1 MTAVITECNG
11 TFHQKHQGS
20 HIQSNGNDNLKH
32 SSILFV
38 AAKIAAACAKAL
50 HKVEKKWRDCGAFAR
65 AGVVGTIWGGAVA
78 RAGVVE
84 GAIARAGV
92 SEGAIVVA
100 GVVEGVIAVAGV
112 SEAAIAVALK
122 YLAISM
128 LAQLTGIKIAPVSC
142 ANALSINIL
151 SATLPGRDT
160 ALTGQSPPPSA
171 ESPPKPAKA
180 PLHRPSHRPN
190 RPKPRPIG
198 QDTALTG
205 QVTAQTGQSPAPS
218 AETPP

>member
-50 HKVEKKWRDCGAFAR
+50 HKVEKSDCGFAA
-65 AGVVGTIWGGAVA
+65 AGVVGSIWGGAVA
-78 RAGVVE
+78 V
-84 GAIARAGV
+84 AGV
-92 SEGAIVVA
+92 SEG
-100 GVVEGVIAVAGV
+100 
-112 SEAAIAVALK
+112 AIAVALK

-142 ANALSINIL
+142 ANAL
-151 SATLPGRDT
+151 
-160 ALTGQSPPPSA
+160 
-171 ESPPKPAKA
+171 
-180 PLHRPSHRPN
+180 
-190 RPKPRPIG
+190 
-198 QDTALTG
+198 
-205 QVTAQTGQSPAPS
+205 
-218 AETPP
+218 

>member
-78 RAGVVE
+78 RAGV
-84 GAIARAGV
+84 

-100 GVVEGVIAVAGV
+100 GVSEDAIAVAGV
-112 SEAAIAVALK
+112 SEGAIAVALK

-160 ALTGQSPPPSA
+160 ALTGQSPAPSA
-171 ESPPKPAKA
+171 ESPP
-180 PLHRPSHRPN
+180 
-190 RPKPRPIG
+190 
-198 QDTALTG
+198 
-205 QVTAQTGQSPAPS
+205 
-218 AETPP
+218 

>member
-50 HKVEKKWRDCGAFAR
+50 HKVEKKWRDCGAYAA
-65 AGVVGTIWGGAVA
+65 AGVVGSIWGGAVA
-78 RAGVVE
+78 VAGVSE
-84 GAIARAGV
+84 GAIARADV

-100 GVVEGVIAVAGV
+100 GVSEGAIAVAGV
-112 SEAAIAVALK
+112 SEGAIAVADVSEAAIVVAGVSEGAIARARVSEGAIDVALK

-142 ANALSINIL
+142 ANAL
-151 SATLPGRDT
+151 
-160 ALTGQSPPPSA
+160 
-171 ESPPKPAKA
+171 
-180 PLHRPSHRPN
+180 
-190 RPKPRPIG
+190 
-198 QDTALTG
+198 
-205 QVTAQTGQSPAPS
+205 
-218 AETPP
+218 